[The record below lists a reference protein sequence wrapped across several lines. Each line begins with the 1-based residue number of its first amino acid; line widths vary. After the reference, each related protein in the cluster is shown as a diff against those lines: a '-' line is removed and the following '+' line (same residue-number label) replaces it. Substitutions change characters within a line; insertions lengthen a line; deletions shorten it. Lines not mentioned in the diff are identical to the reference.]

1 VAEAIKLSV
10 PGAQVVFNMVPKVHA
25 MADIYL

>member
-1 VAEAIKLSV
+1 VAEAIKSAV
-10 PGAQVVFNMVPKVHA
+10 PGAQVVFNMVPKLHA